1 MINFFTGRPG
11 NGKSLHMAMI
21 IYKEMKKGKNVIAN
35 FEINESIFEK
45 FDRKHPGKRGT
56 FIYVP
61 NSCFLNN
68 SYKPVLDKKGQFR
81 QPPKDM
87 YSYIEGIY
95 GYAEQFHERNYK
107 GQIIENQTL
116 LVLDECQELF
126 NSRSWNRKD
135 RIEWCSF
142 FRQHR
147 KYGYEVYLISQDDG
161 VIDKQIRSI
170 LQYEFEHRC
179 INNYKFFGRFL
190 AFMFTGYPS
199 GKLFVCV
206 KRMYGVKK
214 TNAKVKSTLF
224 TGQYKFYDFYD
235 SYKTFTRGT
244 IYDTPDHTDSTQK
257 DEARNVSRSIE
268 DIKESAEPLRSG

>member
-35 FEINESIFEK
+35 FQINEDIFEK
-45 FDRKHPGKRGT
+45 FDRKHPGKRGK

-61 NSCFLNN
+61 NRSFLDN
-68 SYKPVLDKKGQFR
+68 SYEYSLDEKGR
-81 QPPKDM
+81 LHPPPKYK
-87 YSYIEGIY
+87 YSYIDGLY
-95 GYAEQFHERNYK
+95 GYADQFHNRNYK

-135 RIEWCSF
+135 RTEWCSF

-147 KYGYEVYLISQDDG
+147 KLGFAVYLISQDDN
-161 VIDKQIRSI
+161 VIDKQIRTI
-170 LQYEFEHRC
+170 LQFEFEHRC
-179 INNYKFFGRFL
+179 VNNYKFFGKIL

-199 GKLFVCV
+199 GKLFVCI
-206 KRMYGVKK
+206 KRMYGVKSK
-214 TNAKVKSTLF
+214 DAKVRSSFF
-224 TGQYKFYDFYD
+224 TGQYKYYDFYD
-235 SYKTFTRGT
+235 SYEIFTHAA
-244 IYDTPDHTDSTQK
+244 PEDS
-257 DEARNVSRSIE
+257 A
-268 DIKESAEPLRSG
+268 